1 MTKQEIQERNKQIA
15 LMLGA
20 DVQDTLEKIYI
31 DKMIDNELTFHNMSV
46 NLNTYEWNGT
56 TNIHYIPFDMLQ
68 FHSDWNWLHE
78 AINKIRD
85 LAFTFEIRHDFSVTR
100 PDVLHIS
107 IYNRHLGGP
116 DLEIV
121 YIETNVSKEIESTFI
136 AVSDF
141 AKKFNNKEL

>member
-1 MTKQEIQERNKQIA
+1 MTQQEIQERNKEIIQ
-15 LMLGA
+15 MLGFKRGWWIHQEKPLT
-20 DVQDTLEKIYI
+20 DDKKQWWDIDGKTFLETRIYY
-31 DKMIDNELTFHNMSV
+31 DKD
-46 NLNTYEWNGT
+46 
-56 TNIHYIPFDMLQ
+56 LQ
-68 FHSDWNWLHE
+68 FHSDWNWLHQ
-78 AINKIRD
+78 AITKIRD
-85 LAFTFEIRHDFSVTR
+85 LAFTFEVRHDFSVTR